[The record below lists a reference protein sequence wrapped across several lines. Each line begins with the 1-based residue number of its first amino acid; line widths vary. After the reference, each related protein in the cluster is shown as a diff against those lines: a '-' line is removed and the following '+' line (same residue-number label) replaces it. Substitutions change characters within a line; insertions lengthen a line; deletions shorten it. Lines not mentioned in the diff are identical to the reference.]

1 MQVLKQLEGWEVLF
15 EQGLDLERELEKG
28 LEQGLDLKWAL
39 EAAPV
44 LASWQCLKL

>member
-1 MQVLKQLEGWEVLF
+1 MNPVKWQVLNPVEDLELLF
-15 EQGLDLERELEKG
+15 EQGLDLE
-28 LEQGLDLKWAL
+28 WAW